1 MKKKVQTSYKA
12 SEPILGQNATP
23 LIMAVANEELKK
35 RDGSTLGS
43 ITTHCKAYTFPERPT
58 LVTTIHFENPTDS
71 VGFTYDELK
80 EQQRQ
85 LKKARIIPRTPITKK
100 ENKEWLH

>member
-12 SEPILGQNATP
+12 SEPILVQNATP

-43 ITTHCKAYTFPERPT
+43 ITTHWNAYTFPERPRGKP
-58 LVTTIHFENPTDS
+58 IEDISIINPP
-71 VGFTYDELK
+71 
-80 EQQRQ
+80 QQ
-85 LKKARIIPRTPITKK
+85 LAV
-100 ENKEWLH
+100 